1 MSDGLIA
8 DASAQVEEKK
18 TPEQTEVS
26 HRAPEAG
33 QTPDINKASA
43 ESAAWVDG
51 LSKSLYVDGKPN
63 FEALPEKYWK
73 DGNPDIGSALKARA
87 ELEKAFS
94 RGDHKAP
101 AEYDVSFAKEAGIP
115 DDDALLGTFKGWAKE
130 NGISQDAFKKLAASY
145 IEMQQ
150 QAAQAFKV
158 NIEAEKQKL
167 GPNAEK
173 IIGEMVGWGQ
183 QMVKK
188 GVWSSD
194 DFEEFKLMGGTAR
207 GLNALMKVREYYGDM
222 QRIPIDAAQVG
233 DRPSRDELNQMVAD
247 PRYATDPAFRSKVEK
262 LFEQMYA
269 E

>member
-1 MSDGLIA
+1 MSDGLIG
-8 DASAQVEEKK
+8 DASAQVEEPK
-18 TPEQTEVS
+18 TAEQTDVS
-26 HRAPEAG
+26 HRAADPA
-33 QTPDINKASA
+33 QAQQVNPASQQ
-43 ESAAWVDG
+43 SAAWVDG

-150 QAAQAFKV
+150 QAAKQFQINV
-158 NIEAEKQKL
+158 EAEKQKL
-167 GPNAEK
+167 GPNADK

-183 QMVKK
+183 NMVRK
-188 GVWSSD
+188 GIWSAD
-194 DFEEFKLMGGTAR
+194 DFEEFKVMGGTAR
-207 GLNALMKVREYYGDM
+207 GINALMKVREFYGDM
-222 QRIPIDAAQVG
+222 QRIPVDTASVG
-233 DRPSRDELNQMVAD
+233 DQPSRDELNQMVAD
-247 PRYATDPAFRSKVEK
+247 PRYQSDPAFRSKVEK
-262 LFEQMYA
+262 LFERMYS